1 MPLQASALVRST
13 TRGGELIGRH
23 LPLPKALKQSAKEAL
38 IALAFARAD
47 GAIASY
53 PKSGRTWLRFILANY
68 FDLVFDLGLAI
79 DLHSMFRVIPN
90 DQLDE
95 VRGRRAF
102 RFERRAGM
110 PFLLASHAPYRRT
123 LFAGKTILLMLRE
136 PKDLMVSAYF
146 HRAREGG
153 GDAGGI
159 KAFLRDPAHGLAD
172 YIRYSNRWA
181 ERLGAHRHLITSY
194 ERLAADTEGVAQAVL
209 ELFEVSVDARAL
221 GAAIERSRFD
231 RMRALEI
238 ANGLPG
244 QRHDR
249 GETEGLRVRKGK
261 IGGFRDY
268 LDADDVAFVDQ
279 ACRTGLS
286 AGAQR
291 LLAAVGLA
299 LA

>member
-1 MPLQASALVRST
+1 MPLQASALLRST

-123 LFAGKTILLMLRE
+123 LFAGKTILFMLRE

-146 HRAREGG
+146 HRARHGG

-172 YIRYSNRWA
+172 YLRYSNRWA

-194 ERLAADTEGVAQAVL
+194 ERLAADTEGVAQRGPGIVRGQRRRPAR
-209 ELFEVSVDARAL
+209 SARRSSARASS
-221 GAAIERSRFD
+221 GCARSRSP
-231 RMRALEI
+231 RACPATATTAGRRRACGCARARSAAFATI
-238 ANGLPG
+238 STQTTSRSSIRAAAPG
-244 QRHDR
+244 
-249 GETEGLRVRKGK
+249 
-261 IGGFRDY
+261 
-268 LDADDVAFVDQ
+268 
-279 ACRTGLS
+279 S
-286 AGAQR
+286 ARARSGCWRRSA
-291 LLAAVGLA
+291 
-299 LA
+299 